1 MRLTTTETGII
12 WEHDTSARR
21 PVRILLNFDCKEPM
35 TVSSIETC
43 ADAIRENK
51 ADCSLIVHLGLK
63 SRDIIERIQ
72 KEEKR
77 IGKEGILSTL
87 ALTRRDFDLLLLINR
102 VKDELR
108 KKDRS
113 KVEVEKLEREVKNL
127 WRRFYGGVE
136 RIVRNFYDKGY
147 IVPIYAL
154 HEEDPSILLSLSL
167 TQGDESTAY
176 HEYVKFFFPLESSV
190 PILDITRAKE
200 RVKEKQLVNG
210 DWKINLPA
218 FLHSILADLTEGRR
232 KITDISRKF
241 MIVDEVDLR
250 KWLAFLASLSI
261 VRPSSDYWLLRSHT
275 DLNKELEQKRVKDP
289 KGMNRQDK
297 YGGTLANFLAGFGY
311 DKLKAKLEE
320 IKEKFKENPS
330 FAEGDLLGLIR
341 NVTVYHAIYVKGYE
355 RLQAVIAKAT
365 NEMERSRSELNT
377 ANDEIKDAKK
387 SLREL
392 NKELDKLAFWRIV

>member
-35 TVSSIETC
+35 SVSSIETC

-77 IGKEGILSTL
+77 IGKEGILNTL

-113 KVEVEKLEREVKNL
+113 KLEVEKLEREVKNL
-127 WRRFYGGVE
+127 WRRFYGEVE
-136 RIVRNFYDKGY
+136 RIVRNLYDNGY
-147 IVPIYAL
+147 IIPVYTL
-154 HEEDPSILLSLSL
+154 HDEDSSILLSLSL
-167 TQGDESTAY
+167 TRGDESTAY
-176 HEYVKFFFPLESSV
+176 HKYVKFFFPFESSV

-200 RVKEKQLVNG
+200 RLKEKELVDG

-218 FLHSILADLTEGRR
+218 FLHSILTDLMEGRR

-241 MIVDEVDLR
+241 MIVDDVDLR
-250 KWLAFLASLSI
+250 KWLDFLASLSI
-261 VRPSSDYWLLRSHT
+261 VRPSSDYWVLCSLT
-275 DLNKELEQKRVKDP
+275 DLNKELEQNRVKDP
-289 KGMNRQDK
+289 KGMNKQDK
-297 YGGTLANFLAGFGY
+297 YRGTLANFLAGFGY
-311 DKLKAKLEE
+311 DELKAKLEE
-320 IKEKFKENPS
+320 IKKKFKENAA
-330 FAEGDLLGLIR
+330 FAEGDLLELIR
-341 NVTVYHAIYVKGYE
+341 NVTVYHAIYIKGYE
-355 RLQAVIAKAT
+355 RLQAVIAQAT
-365 NEMERSRSELNT
+365 KEMARSRSELNT
-377 ANDEIKDAKK
+377 ADDEIRDAKK
-387 SLREL
+387 SLSEL
-392 NKELDKLAFWRIV
+392 NEELDKLASGG